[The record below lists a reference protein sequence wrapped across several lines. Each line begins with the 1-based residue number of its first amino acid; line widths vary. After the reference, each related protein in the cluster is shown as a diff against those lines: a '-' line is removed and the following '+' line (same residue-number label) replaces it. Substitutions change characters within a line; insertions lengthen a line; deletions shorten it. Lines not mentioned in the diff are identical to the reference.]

1 MKSSSIISEHSLV
14 IKSFEIS
21 HGNYQ
26 NLNKETHPE
35 DIELTR
41 AVFTVFK
48 IAIPSSL
55 TLYVEYMCLFLNV
68 LFIGFVDDPI
78 LLGGLGLGIFLVTH
92 LMLSWGVGLCGG
104 LDTLVSQAFGRN
116 ELKLCGTYLN
126 TSRIILCILF
136 VPQFLVLFNSKYFL
150 VAIGQPEETAE
161 IAQTYARIS
170 LIGEFFHVQFE
181 ATRRFLMNQGI
192 FTPVLYCLAISTLS
206 HIVGLFLA
214 IFYFESGVEGVATAT
229 LISATLSFVLV
240 QVYVNFNK
248 EIVLSEK
255 WFFQDIEAVR
265 MIPEYLK
272 YGLSTTVMTCL
283 EWLGYDILNIFAG
296 LLGPKKQT
304 AFVIMM
310 QVWYILAWN
319 SFGITYSCT
328 GLIGSAL
335 GENKPKTAR
344 KYSYAALIVGYSE
357 NIVLLVLYTIFR
369 SDIISLFTTDEE
381 INDLING
388 SFVLYLTMVFNDLS
402 AQVCGGI
409 VRAVGAQNKGAIIQ
423 ITSLWVIAV
432 PSAFLVGVY
441 FEYGFKGLWY
451 IPPFGVLCIHAGY
464 VALVLLASWKKV
476 AAEAS
481 TKLSALN

>member
-1 MKSSSIISEHSLV
+1 M
-14 IKSFEIS
+14 KSFEIS

-26 NLNKETHPE
+26 ELNKETHPE

-78 LLGGLGLGIFLVTH
+78 LLGGLGLGFFLMTH
-92 LMLSWGVGLCGG
+92 LMFAWGIGLCGG

-116 ELKLCGTYLN
+116 ELRLCGTYLN
-126 TSRIILCILF
+126 TSRIILCVLF

-161 IAQTYARIS
+161 IAQTYARIAI
-170 LIGEFFHVQFE
+170 IGEFLHMQFE

-192 FTPVLYCLAISTLS
+192 FTPVLYCLAISTFT
-206 HIVGLFLA
+206 HVVGLCLV
-214 IFYFESGVEGVATAT
+214 IFYFESGVEGVATVT
-229 LISATLSFVLV
+229 LISSIFNFVLV
-240 QVYVNFNK
+240 QVYVNFK
-248 EIVLSEK
+248 SEVVLSEK

-272 YGLSTTVMTCL
+272 YGLSTTMMTCV

-296 LLGPKKQT
+296 WLGPKKQT
-304 AFVIMM
+304 ACTIML
-310 QVWYILAWN
+310 QVWYIIVSN

-357 NIVLLVLYTIFR
+357 NIVLLALYIIFR
-369 SDIISLFTTDEE
+369 SHIISQFTTDEE
-381 INDLING
+381 INDLIND
-388 SFVLYLTMVFNDLS
+388 SFVLYIIMVFNDLS

-409 VRAVGAQNKGAIIQ
+409 VRAIGAQNKGAIIQ
-423 ITSLWVIAV
+423 ITSLWVIIV
-432 PSAFLVGVY
+432 PSAFLLAIY
-441 FEYGFKGLWY
+441 FEYGFRGLWY
-451 IPPFGVLCIHAGY
+451 IAPFGVFLIHAGY
-464 VALVLLASWKKV
+464 VALVLLTPWKKV
-476 AAEAS
+476 AEEAS
-481 TKLSALN
+481 IKLSDPN